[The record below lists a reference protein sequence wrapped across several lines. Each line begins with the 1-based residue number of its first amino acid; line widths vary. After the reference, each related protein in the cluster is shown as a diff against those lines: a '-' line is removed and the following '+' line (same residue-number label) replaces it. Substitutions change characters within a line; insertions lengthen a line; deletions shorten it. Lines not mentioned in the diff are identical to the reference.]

1 VGVLSPFSFIGL
13 IFMENCKLVI
23 IVLTFNESLH
33 LRRCLDSLR
42 IPNSKIIVVDSF
54 STDDTEEIANQFNA
68 VFLRNCFVSHS
79 QQFNYALSQILH
91 PADWVLR
98 IDADEYL
105 TPELR
110 DSLCNVILS
119 NSTFNGFTVDRR
131 MIFSDRF
138 IRFGG
143 VFPSQTLRLFRFG
156 YGSCEDRWMDEHI
169 VVNGCI
175 SHLYGALIDHNLITD
190 CP

>member
-68 VFLRNCFVSHS
+68 VFLRNCFVSH
-79 QQFNYALSQILH
+79 
-91 PADWVLR
+91 
-98 IDADEYL
+98 
-105 TPELR
+105 
-110 DSLCNVILS
+110 
-119 NSTFNGFTVDRR
+119 FTA
-131 MIFSDRF
+131 I
-138 IRFGG
+138 
-143 VFPSQTLRLFRFG
+143 
-156 YGSCEDRWMDEHI
+156 
-169 VVNGCI
+169 
-175 SHLYGALIDHNLITD
+175 
-190 CP
+190 